1 MSEAK
6 HTDLVARVTI
16 GRHQLKNFPR
26 FSSGDTLAVHVNIK
40 EGEKE
45 RVQVYQGVVIK
56 IQGSGI
62 SKSFTVR
69 KMSSGIGVER
79 TFPFYSPALQKVE
92 LLSRGKVRRGRLFYL
107 RSLKG
112 RAARLES
119 ELVTGAER
127 SGEKAQVK
135 EKSSKKS
142 KKTKQASAE

>member
-6 HTDLVARVTI
+6 MTDLVARVTT
-16 GRHQLKNFPR
+16 GRHTMKKFPK

-45 RVQVYQGVVIK
+45 RVQVFQGVVIK
-56 IQGSGI
+56 VQGSGI
-62 SKSFTVR
+62 GRSFTVR
-69 KMSSGIGVER
+69 KMSSGVGVER
-79 TFPFYSPALQKVE
+79 TFPFFTPAIQKIE

-107 RSLKG
+107 RALRG

-127 SGEKAQVK
+127 TGGVEEPKKAKKGKSAQA
-135 EKSSKKS
+135 KSSK
-142 KKTKQASAE
+142 